1 MPYIFS
7 NGRCFPE
14 AGNLLVVDDDLW
26 DALKLKPEYCAKK
39 EADRES
45 YLWDKL
51 IEEFSNNID
60 KENVL
65 FKESAS
71 NFECVVRVMAKEDR
85 FCRRILSKCFKEFHQ
100 SSDTRS
106 RMVPSPSGVLY
117 VFLALPH
124 GTDRRYRIAELAGR
138 SYVARMLHPDLTQV
152 IGIAT
157 EHYEAN
163 KGYSLD
169 AYYLLRENWTP
180 EDQAQAENLQREFGY
195 FVKPRQSHMSQ
206 DEYPNAS

>member
-1 MPYIFS
+1 
-7 NGRCFPE
+7 
-14 AGNLLVVDDDLW
+14 LLVIDEDLW

-45 YLWDKL
+45 YLWDRL
-51 IEEFSNNID
+51 IEEFSNNMD

-85 FCRRILSKCFKEFHQ
+85 SCRGILSKCFKEFHQ
-100 SSDTRS
+100 SSGTRS

-124 GTDRRYRIAELAGR
+124 GTERRYRIAELAGR
-138 SYVARMLHPDLTQV
+138 SYVARMFYPDVTQV

-157 EHYEAN
+157 EQYEAN
-163 KGYSLD
+163 KGCSLD
-169 AYYLLRENWTP
+169 AYYLLKKNWTP
-180 EDQAQAENLQREFGY
+180 EDQTRAENLQREFGY
-195 FVKPRQSHMSQ
+195 FIEPRQSHISEN
-206 DEYPNAS
+206 EYPNAS